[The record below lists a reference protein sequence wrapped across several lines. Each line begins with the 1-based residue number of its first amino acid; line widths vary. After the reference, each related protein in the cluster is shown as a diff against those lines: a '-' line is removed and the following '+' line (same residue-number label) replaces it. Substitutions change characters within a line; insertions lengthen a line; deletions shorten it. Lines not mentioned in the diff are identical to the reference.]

1 MKIVSW
7 NVRGINASDK
17 RGRIHQFLESTKA
30 DIVLLQET
38 KLSQETFQKSLA
50 KWPRWYSIHSP
61 SMGAS
66 GGLSV
71 LWNPLTIQGHLI
83 QQQAYWRML

>member
-17 RGRIHQFLESTKA
+17 RGRMHKFLESSKV

-38 KLSQETFQKSLA
+38 KLSQETSQKSLA
-50 KWPRWYSIHSP
+50 KWPSSI
-61 SMGAS
+61 GVS
-66 GGLSV
+66 GGLAI
-71 LWNPLTIQGHLI
+71 L
-83 QQQAYWRML
+83 